1 MFGHHS
7 VQGRGQG
14 DQGPREVQVTPEQ
27 VKGRLPE
34 TPVAPHRK
42 HLNHSS
48 SLDAVSGQGSGAEGA
63 ALCLGPGQA
72 LGLGVDSALE
82 RSANCGGQIQ
92 V

>member
-34 TPVAPHRK
+34 TPVTPHGK

-48 SLDAVSGQGSGAEGA
+48 RWDAVSGRGSRAEGA
-63 ALCLGPGQA
+63 ALCLRPGQA

-82 RSANCGGQIQ
+82 RSVNCGGQIE

>member
-34 TPVAPHRK
+34 TPDKIP
-42 HLNHSS
+42 LW
-48 SLDAVSGQGSGAEGA
+48 GA
-63 ALCLGPGQA
+63 AFSHYEKP
-72 LGLGVDSALE
+72 
-82 RSANCGGQIQ
+82 
-92 V
+92 